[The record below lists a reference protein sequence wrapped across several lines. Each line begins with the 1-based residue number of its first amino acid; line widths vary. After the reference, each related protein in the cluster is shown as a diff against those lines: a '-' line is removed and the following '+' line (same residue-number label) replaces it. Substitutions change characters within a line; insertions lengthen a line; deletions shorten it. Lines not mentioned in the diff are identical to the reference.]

1 VIEEVETSAI
11 TSFLELVVR
20 LNEATFK
27 PLFVRLYDWAAV
39 DLATENVDADVG
51 RLNERKAVL
60 FRVMTGLL
68 TKFKVS
74 LNSLQFDLQS

>member
-1 VIEEVETSAI
+1 VIAKVETSAI
-11 TSFLELVVR
+11 NSFLELVVK

-27 PLFVRLYDWAAV
+27 PLFVRLYDWAAI
-39 DLATENVDADVG
+39 DLASEDASADVQ

-74 LNSLQFDLQS
+74 FER